1 MSIPHVVIT
10 GRPNVGKSSLFNM
23 LVRSRVSIVD
33 AFPGVTRDRVARA
46 FTHEDATFEL
56 VDTGGV
62 GIVDTQGLEEDVSR
76 QIETAICE
84 ADLILFIVD
93 ARQGIMAAD
102 EDLARRLRALGPP
115 VVLVCNKVDEPRF
128 EPDAADFYSLGL
140 GDPLMTTCVSRQGRL
155 DLLDRIV
162 RELAAKSGTPTEQT
176 PPGTKIAIVGKRNAG
191 KSTLINRLC
200 GRERVI
206 VSDVAGTTRDSVDVT
221 FEYDGK
227 TYTAIDTAGVRREKS
242 IQNSVDFYSQARTRR
257 AIRRADV
264 VLFLLDASTEVSR
277 VDKKL
282 CDVVVSEYKPVVAV
296 VNKWDVAMEK
306 GATPEGY
313 QHYLDDCLSGM
324 TFAPIACSS
333 ALTGL
338 NVTDLLNLADELAG
352 QSSKRI
358 STGELNRIV
367 EDLYT
372 RRSPRPRRGKV
383 GKIYYATQV
392 EVVPPTIMLFV
403 NDRSLFDSAYLR
415 YVANHIRTQSP
426 FSEIPLRLFLR
437 PKSAAGPPHPGSGK
451 ESPRA
456 RRAGR

>member
-23 LVRSRVSIVD
+23 LVQSRVSIVD

-62 GIVDTQGLEEDVSR
+62 GIVDSQGLEADVSR

-84 ADLILFIVD
+84 ADLILFVVD

-102 EDLARRLRALGPP
+102 QDLARRLRALGRP
-115 VVLVCNKVDEPRF
+115 VVVVCNKVDEPNF
-128 EPDAADFYSLGL
+128 EPDAADFYRLGM
-140 GDPLMTTCVSRQGRL
+140 GDPLMTSCSSRQGRL
-155 DLLDRIV
+155 DLLDRIAE
-162 RELAAKSGTPTEQT
+162 ELAALPASPAEET
-176 PPGTKIAIVGKRNAG
+176 PPGTGLAIVGKRNAG
-191 KSTLINRLC
+191 KSTLINHLC
-200 GRERVI
+200 GKERVI

-221 FEYDGK
+221 FERAGK

-264 VLFLLDASTEVSR
+264 VLFLLDASTEVAR

-282 CDVVVSEYKPVVAV
+282 CDLVVAEYKPVITV
-296 VNKWDVAMEK
+296 VNKWDLAVEK
-306 GATPEGY
+306 GATPEAY
-313 QHYLDDCLSGM
+313 EAYLADHLSGM
-324 TFAPIACSS
+324 TFAPIACAS

-338 NVTDLLNLADELAG
+338 NVASLLKLADELAA
-352 QSSKRI
+352 QSHERI
-358 STGELNRIV
+358 STGELNRV
-367 EDLYT
+367 VNELYA
-372 RRSPRPRRGKV
+372 RRAPRPKKGKI

-392 EVVPPTIMLFV
+392 EVAPPTIMLFV
-403 NDRSLFDSAYLR
+403 NDRALFDSGYLR
-415 YVANHIRTQSP
+415 YVANHIRAQSP
-426 FSEIPLRLFLR
+426 FSEVPVRLFLR
-437 PKSAAGPPHPGSGK
+437 PKGAPGSAHPGSGK
-451 ESPRA
+451 EGPHA
-456 RRAGR
+456 RRSGR